1 MADLPKDFPP
11 LDRDRLPRHVA
22 IIMDGNGRWARQRG
36 LPRIRGHM
44 AGVESVRTIVRLARK
59 LGISYLTLF
68 AFSEENWQRPRGEI
82 RALMT
87 LLRRYLARE
96 LPDMLE
102 NEIALRI
109 IGDFPRLPKAVQE
122 DLRRSITATA
132 NGTKMVLT
140 VALSYGARSEIV
152 HAVKT
157 LARDLLAGRIKP
169 EEIDA
174 ARFTGYLCTAGMPD
188 PDLLIRTSGEHRLS
202 NFLLWQ
208 SAYTELYFTD
218 THWPDFREEEFL
230 QALAAYQQ
238 RERRYGLTQDQIAAL
253 DELNSRH

>member
-1 MADLPKDFPP
+1 MADLPKDFPS
-11 LDRDRLPRHVA
+11 LDQGRLPRHVA

-44 AGVESVRTIVRLARK
+44 AGVESVRTTVRLARK
-59 LGISYLTLF
+59 LGLSYLTLF

-82 RALMT
+82 RALMS
-87 LLRRYLARE
+87 LLRRYLAQE

-109 IGDFPRLPKAVQE
+109 LGDFPRLPKAVKE
-122 DLRRSITATA
+122 DLRRAITATA

-157 LARDLLAGRIKP
+157 LARDLLASRVKI
-169 EEIDA
+169 EDLDA
-174 ARFTGYLCTAGMPD
+174 PRFAGYLCTAGMPD

-238 RERRYGLTQDQIAAL
+238 RERRYGLTQDQIEAL

>member
-1 MADLPKDFPP
+1 
-11 LDRDRLPRHVA
+11 
-22 IIMDGNGRWARQRG
+22 MDGNGRWARQRG

-44 AGVESVRTIVRLARK
+44 AGVESVRTTVRLARK
-59 LGISYLTLF
+59 LGIAYLTLF

-82 RALMT
+82 RALMS

-96 LPDMLE
+96 LPDMLK

-109 IGDFPRLPKAVQE
+109 VGDFQRLPKAVQE
-122 DLRRSITATA
+122 DLRRAISATA

-152 HAVKT
+152 HAAKN

-169 EEIDA
+169 EEIDPSSFA
-174 ARFTGYLCTAGMPD
+174 GYLCTAGMPD

-218 THWPDFREEEFL
+218 TLWPDFREEEFL

-238 RERRYGLTQDQIAAL
+238 RERRYGLTPDQIAAL